1 MSKARDLAGL
11 FNLGPRSG
19 TTAQRPATADVG
31 DIYYNGTTGKT
42 EIYTTT
48 GWKEMASGIPFGN
61 NAARPASPTL
71 GTPYFN
77 GEEKRLELY
86 TSSGWQNI
94 VSETPGVVSVSGNYL
109 ESVGSAT
116 FEITGTNFTA
126 GAVASVVGTNGVEIN
141 ASSTTLNSIVSVTAS
156 FTGLVGANEPYD
168 LKVTNTSNL
177 FGILPDAVY
186 VNNILNWQTAAG
198 SLGSFGEQ
206 VSVSVSATAID
217 DSTLTYSLASGS
229 TLPSGITLNS
239 STGLISGTLPDI
251 AANTT
256 YTFTINASDG
266 LNPVV
271 PRTFSITSNAAPT
284 WVTAIGSL
292 GEFSSGA
299 NLNIQ
304 LSATDPS
311 NSLVYSLLSGSL
323 PSGVTLGSSGLI
335 SGVLP
340 TISTPTTYSF
350 IVNVSDGINPAISRS
365 FSLISNPIPT
375 SVEMLVVA
383 GGGGGGCD
391 RAGGGGAGGLIYS
404 ASYALASNSALITV
418 GTGGAGSTNDGSK
431 GVNGNNSVFFN
442 QTAVGG
448 GGGGSEGS
456 KPGAS
461 GGSGGGSSY
470 GSGQSGGAP
479 TSGQGN
485 RGGNGKDNGRAPG
498 GGGGAGAQGTDG
510 ADNTRIDGGIGLAY
524 SITGTSTYYAGGG
537 GAGDNRDGA
546 GTAIGGFGG
555 LGGGGNGGQSYNS
568 SGAGTNGSPGTDGL
582 GGGGG
587 GGSTS
592 DAGIGA
598 KGGNGTVIIA
608 YPNTFAAISNIPGTL
623 TYDQPTRAGYRVYRF
638 TAGTGTVTF

>member
-1 MSKARDLAGL
+1 MEGWIM
-11 FNLGPRSG
+11 
-19 TTAQRPATADVG
+19 G
-31 DIYYNGTTGKT
+31 DIRTSQFGGT
-42 EIYTTT
+42 
-48 GWKEMASGIPFGN
+48 PFGN
-61 NAARPASPTL
+61 TAGRPAGPII
-71 GTPYFN
+71 GQPYFN

-86 TSSGWQNI
+86 TASGWQNI

-116 FEITGTNFTA
+116 FEITGTNFTT
-126 GAVASVVGTNGVEIN
+126 GAVASVIGTNGVEIN
-141 ASSTTLNSIVSVTAS
+141 ASSTTVNSIVSVTAS

-168 LKVTNTSNL
+168 IKVTNTSNL
-177 FGILPDAVY
+177 FGLLPDAIY

-206 VSVSVSATAID
+206 VSVSVSAIAID
-217 DSTLTYSLASGS
+217 DSTITYSLANGS
-229 TLPSGITLNS
+229 SLPSGVSLNS
-239 STGLISGTLPDI
+239 ANGLISGTLPDI
-251 AANTT
+251 ATNTT

-271 PRTFSITSNAAPT
+271 PRTFSIASNAAPT

-292 GEFSSGA
+292 GEFSSGT

-340 TISTPTTYSF
+340 TISTPTTYNF
-350 IVNVSDGINPAISRS
+350 IVNVSDGINPEISRS

-375 SVEMLVVA
+375 SAEVLIVA

-391 RAGGGGAGGLIYS
+391 RAGGGGGGGLIYS

-418 GTGGAGSTNDGSK
+418 GTGGAGSVEDTFT
-431 GVNGNNSVFFN
+431 GVNGNNSRF
-442 QTAVGG
+442 ASSIAIGG
-448 GGGGSEGS
+448 GGGGSENS
-456 KPGAS
+456 KNGNA
-461 GGSGGGSSY
+461 GGSGGGASY
-470 GSGQSGGAP
+470 GEGVSGGAG
-479 TSGQGN
+479 TAGQGN
-485 RGGNGKDNGRAPG
+485 RGGNGKVSGAGRSPG
-498 GGGGAGAQGTDG
+498 GGGGAGAQGTDA
-510 ADNTRIDGGIGLAY
+510 ADNTRINGGIGLQY

-546 GTAIGGFGG
+546 GNAIGGFGG
-555 LGGGGNGGQSYNS
+555 LGGGGNGGQNYSA
-568 SGAGTNGSPGTDGL
+568 SGAETNGSPGTDGL

-592 DAGIGA
+592 NTGIGA
-598 KGGNGTVIIA
+598 RGGNGTVIIA
-608 YPNTFAAISNIPGTL
+608 YPNTFAAIANIPGTL
-623 TYDQPTRAGYRVYRF
+623 TYDQPVRAGYRVYRF
-638 TAGTGTVTF
+638 TAGTGTITF